1 VTAPR
6 VRTVGIDGRSLVVQ
20 PTGVGRYV
28 RNLVR
33 AMAGK
38 DPSIALRLY
47 LPAEPE
53 GETLDPSV
61 ESVLLAPPLG
71 ALAPRLDN
79 VFSWNHL
86 RLPAHLLRRRV
97 DLLHSPFYT
106 LPALCPCPAVVTI
119 HDITFDLHPEWFTAK
134 ARLAFSGFAASSARK
149 ARHVLTVSECSRRDI
164 IERYGIPPARVTAV
178 PLAPDPVFAPV
189 ADAERLAAV
198 RRRYD
203 LGEEYVLHVGSITPR
218 RNVERLLDA
227 FGQVLTRAPH
237 LRLALAGRVEA
248 PSGPLEPGIAS
259 RGLSGSVRGIGYVA
273 PSDLPALYAGAA
285 VVVYPSLY
293 EGFGLPVLEA
303 MASGVPVLASA
314 TSCFPEVAG
323 GAALLV
329 DPEDTGAIAAGLWSL
344 LSEMPLREALIR
356 KGLAR
361 AAEFTWERAARGTL
375 EVYRAALGERG
386 EQAGP

>member
-1 VTAPR
+1 
-6 VRTVGIDGRSLVVQ
+6 VGIDGRSLVVQ

-361 AAEFTWERAARGTL
+361 AAEFT
-375 EVYRAALGERG
+375 
-386 EQAGP
+386 

>member
-1 VTAPR
+1 MTAPR
-6 VRTVGIDGRSLVVQ
+6 TMTVGIDGRSMVVQ

-33 AMAGK
+33 AMAGR
-38 DPSIALRLY
+38 DPSIVLRLY

-53 GETLDPSV
+53 GGLPDRAV
-61 ESVLLAPPLG
+61 ESVILAPPLG

-119 HDITFDLHPEWFTAK
+119 HDITFDLHPEWFTAR

-149 ARHVLTVSECSRRDI
+149 ARHVLTVSERSRRDI
-164 IERYGIPPARVTAV
+164 IDRYGIPPDRVTAV
-178 PLAPDPVFAPV
+178 PLAPDPEFAPIE
-189 ADAERLAAV
+189 DAERLAAV
-198 RRRYD
+198 RQQYD

-218 RNVERLLDA
+218 RNIDRLLDA
-227 FGQVLTRAPH
+227 FGTVLARAPH
-237 LRLALAGRVEA
+237 LRLALVGRVEA
-248 PSGPLEPGIAS
+248 PSGPLEPAIES
-259 RGLSGSVRGIGYVA
+259 RGLSGSVRAIGYVA
-273 PSDLPALYAGAA
+273 PADLPALYAGAA
-285 VVVYPSLY
+285 AVAYPSLY

-303 MASGVPVLASA
+303 MASGVPVLAAS

-323 GAALLV
+323 DAALLV
-329 DPEDTGAIAAGLWSL
+329 DPEDTGAIASGLWSL
-344 LSEMPLREALIR
+344 LSEMPLRDRLIGR
-356 KGLAR
+356 GLSR
-361 AAEFTWERAARGTL
+361 AAGFTWERTARGTL
-375 EVYRAALGERG
+375 DVYREALGRARAE
-386 EQAGP
+386 AGA